1 MRTIKFITTVCW
13 VVTALVLA
21 GLALWFLTG
30 SMFGIKLGGINSGF
44 SAGFSFSG
52 IESLTGPFVEAG
64 TYSVPPGGI
73 KSLDIDWVSGEIT
86 VVPYDGNE
94 IKFTEYAQR
103 ELQEDE
109 KVKFEISGNT
119 LRIKY
124 LDGQS
129 WVRIVTKKL
138 EVFIPTE
145 LSQNFDSL
153 IVDSASADIRVE
165 GMITSDMKLDSVSGA
180 IRLSEITAIKL
191 SSDTASGS
199 IDYAYVSADTMR
211 VNSVSGS
218 VKMNNCTAKKLKTDS
233 TSGDNI
239 ISGSF
244 EDISIDTISGKSV
257 LDNSH
262 SGSIVSVDSTSGDME
277 LSGSFHSM
285 DLDTMS
291 GKITVVSSM
300 VPIKFDSDTTSGD
313 VKLTIPN
320 EGTVSVNHS
329 AASGKLTSDI
339 PVTMVNRGS
348 AQLRFSSISG
358 NVRIMES

>member
-1 MRTIKFITTVCW
+1 MRTVRFITTVCW

-30 SMFGIKLGGINSGF
+30 SMFGIKLGGTNGGLVGF
-44 SAGFSFSG
+44 GFSG

-64 TYSVPPGGI
+64 TYSVPPGSI
-73 KSLDIDWVSGEIT
+73 TSLDVDWVSGEVT

-103 ELQEDE
+103 ELQENE
-109 KVKFEISGNT
+109 KVKFDISGNT
-119 LRIKY
+119 LKIKY
-124 LDGQS
+124 LDNQS

-145 LSQNFDSL
+145 LSQNMDSL
-153 IVDSASADIRVE
+153 IVNSASADIRVE
-165 GMITSDMKLDSVSGA
+165 GMITSNMKLDSVSGA
-180 IRLSEITAIKL
+180 IRLSEITVAKL
-191 SSDTASGS
+191 SSDTVSGS
-199 IDYAYVSADTMR
+199 IDYTYVSADTVR
-211 VNSVSGS
+211 VNSVSGN
-218 VKMNNCTAKKLKTDS
+218 VKMNNCTANKLKTDS
-233 TSGDNI
+233 TSGDNF

-244 EDISIDTISGKSV
+244 EDISIDTISGNSV
-257 LDNSH
+257 INNSYS
-262 SGSIVSVDSTSGDME
+262 SGVISADSTSGDME
-277 LSGSFHSM
+277 LTGSFRGM
-285 DLDTMS
+285 NLDTMS

-300 VPIKFDSDTTSGD
+300 VPIEFDAETTSGN
-313 VKLTIPN
+313 VILTIPN

-358 NVRIMES
+358 DVRILES